1 MAIVLRRTNGSMY
14 GKNNT
19 ENVPHCSVYA
29 WTFQRQRHNIGII
42 EKKTFANAVAVHD
55 VAFKAEQVDQRRE
68 SESDDRYVENL
79 FLCSVTAKDKS
90 YHTSSPTFT
99 ENGSDN

>member
-1 MAIVLRRTNGSMY
+1 MY

-19 ENVPHCSVYA
+19 ENVPHYRVYV
-29 WTFQRQRHNIGII
+29 WTFQRHNIGII
-42 EKKTFANAVAVHD
+42 EKKTFVNAEAVHD
-55 VAFKAEQVDQRRE
+55 VAFKAEQIDQRRE
-68 SESDDRYVENL
+68 SESENDDRYVENL